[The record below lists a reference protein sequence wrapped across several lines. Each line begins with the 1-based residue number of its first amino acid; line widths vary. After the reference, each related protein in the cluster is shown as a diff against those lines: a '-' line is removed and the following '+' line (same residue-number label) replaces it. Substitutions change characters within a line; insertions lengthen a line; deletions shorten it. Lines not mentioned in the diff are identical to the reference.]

1 MTSTHFT
8 WTRRAPRARRGAVT
22 TLFAVLLALPA
33 FGCDTI
39 FPARDY
45 SDAGGSGG
53 TGEPNG
59 GGSTN
64 NDGNIVY
71 PYSEG
76 CNCAQGYACT
86 ESSGCQ
92 SYTCFASGATWF
104 EAQANCSLQG
114 MQLAFIQDST
124 QNDFVKSACKEA
136 GADQWWIGAQDIG
149 KEGTFFSEGGNP
161 LGFTSWGEGAP
172 RGGTSGGAK
181 ADCAVMGSDG
191 TWKDVG
197 CNEKHA
203 YACVTP
209 TSGVSTGTSGT
220 GCYNPG
226 TAVGCGIGQ
235 TCTTT
240 SGVQPVNLCM
250 LSCETNDECAAETRC
265 TSSDKG
271 KFCMKRCE
279 TTADCVADGVSLR
292 CIHVS
297 SGDGVCWT
305 QGSQSGE
312 VVTKPSL
319 VLDRIEISAGGG
331 VVPGAQ
337 ISLGIY
343 VKNVGEGDAT
353 DVTATVSQKDAYTKG
368 LINETGTSAFIGA
381 GQEGVLVVSP
391 QFNLS
396 NDLPLNQPVGFQI
409 TLNDGGSGQQWI
421 IPFEITAFKS
431 AALVW
436 VSEVQ
441 ILSSDDGNL
450 DLSPGESGT
459 FSTLVENLGFAAVAG
474 VTGKVSVKEGNAT
487 ISDVSSSPLS
497 FNDPTMLTVPQGA
510 QILLQGTLAVDA
522 AQPASTPIVLH
533 YSISEPGGTTWT
545 QDVEVPLAP

>member
-1 MTSTHFT
+1 MTRLYHGCL
-8 WTRRAPRARRGAVT
+8 GA
-22 TLFAVLLALPA
+22 LLVVALAIPA
-33 FGCDTI
+33 AGCDTI
-39 FPARDY
+39 FPPRDND
-45 SDAGGSGG
+45 DAGESN
-53 TGEPNG
+53 NG
-59 GGSTN
+59 GNGN
-64 NDGNIVY
+64 GGVVDNGNNIVY

-92 SYTCFASGATWF
+92 SYTCFASGATWY

-114 MQLAFIQDST
+114 MQLVFVQDST
-124 QNDFVKSACKEA
+124 QNEFVVSACKEA
-136 GADQWWIGAQDIG
+136 GAEQWWIGAQDIG

-161 LGFTSWGEGAP
+161 LGFTSWNEGAP
-172 RGGTSGGAK
+172 RDGSSGGAK
-181 ADCAVMGSDG
+181 ADCAVMGADG
-191 TWKDVG
+191 LWKDVG

-209 TSGVSTGTSGT
+209 TSGVSTAPSGT

-240 SGVQPVNLCM
+240 SGGTPVNLCM
-250 LSCETNDECAAETRC
+250 LSCETDEECTADTRC

-271 KFCMKRCE
+271 KFCMRRCE
-279 TTADCVADGVSLR
+279 TTSDCVADGVSLR
-292 CIHVS
+292 CIHVGG
-297 SGDGVCWT
+297 GDGICWT

-312 VVTKPSL
+312 VVTKPNL

-343 VKNVGEGDAT
+343 VKNVGEGDAV
-353 DVTATVSQKDAYTKG
+353 DVTATVSQKDAWTKG
-368 LINETGTSAFIGA
+368 LINETGQSGFIGA

-391 QFNLS
+391 QFSLA
-396 NDLPLNQPVGFQI
+396 NDLPLNEPVGFQI
-409 TLNDGGSGQQWI
+409 TLNDGSSGQQWI

-441 ILSSDDGNL
+441 IQGSDDG
-450 DLSPGESGT
+450 DTELSPGESGT
-459 FSTLVENLGFAAVAG
+459 FAVLVENLGFAAVSG
-474 VTGKVSVKEGNAT
+474 VTGKVSVKEGKAT
-487 ISDVSSSPLS
+487 ISGVSSQAQS
-497 FNDPTMLTVPQGA
+497 FGDPTKLTVPEA
-510 QILLQGTLAVDA
+510 ARSLLTGTLSVDA
-522 AQPASTPIVLH
+522 SQPAGDPLLLH
-533 YSISEPGGTTWT
+533 FMISEPGGTTWE